1 MSVIPFAPEIVAD
14 DDAYLRRPPL
24 AARIS
29 HRLARHLPLHP
40 MRMRGGPILSL
51 TFDDVPDSA
60 LTEGAAILDAHKVRG
75 TFYIAGGML
84 AMQMAD
90 WRMIDAQGVCELHA
104 RGHEIGCHSFSHRRA
119 DWGSAGFIAADVA
132 RNHKFL
138 RGIERSLPLENF
150 AYPFGYTS
158 FTWKLALAR
167 RFRSCRGILPGQNA
181 GVLDPDFL
189 KSVPL
194 YSDRIDESAIDRALD
209 DAGTRQS
216 WLVLFTHDV
225 TRRPSQYGCTPA
237 LLEHTLR
244 AAEARGIPC
253 LNIAEALAKIS
264 AS

>member
-1 MSVIPFAPEIVAD
+1 MNAIPFAPDILFD
-14 DDAYLRRPPL
+14 GDAHLQRPPF

-29 HRLARHLPLHP
+29 HRLARHMPLHP
-40 MRMRGGPILSL
+40 MRMRHGPILSL

-60 LTEGAAILDAHKVRG
+60 LTEGATILDAHKVRG

-84 AMQMAD
+84 AMQTAD

-119 DWGSAGFIAADVA
+119 DWGDAQFIVADVE
-132 RNHKFL
+132 RNRKFL
-138 RGIERSLPLENF
+138 RGIERSLLLENF

-158 FTWKLALAR
+158 FTWKLVLAK
-167 RFRSCRGILPGQNA
+167 RFRSCRGIMPKENG
-181 GVLDPDFL
+181 GIIDPQLL

-194 YSDRIDESAIDRALD
+194 YSDRIDENDIDRLLD
-209 DAGTRQS
+209 ETWTRQS

-225 TRRPSQYGCTPA
+225 TQRPSQYGCTPA

-244 AAEARGIPC
+244 AAEGRGIPC
-253 LNIAEALAKIS
+253 LSVAEALDRIS
-264 AS
+264 AG